1 MDSKGRLRTKLYDN
15 RDDFTFPIVKF
26 PFICSKIQAAPG
38 HGEQINST
46 FIDSVSMLCLSG
58 NVKTKRSEQLPNFL
72 QKIRNNRRSNR
83 FL

>member
-1 MDSKGRLRTKLYDN
+1 MDREGWLRTKIYDN

-38 HGEQINST
+38 YGEQINFI
-46 FIDSVSMLCLSG
+46 FIDNLSMLCLSG
-58 NVKTKRSEQLPNFL
+58 NVKTKRSEQLPNVA